1 MRRFGKGNDEE
12 LKMVRNK
19 KENEESKRRW
29 KKMVEEK
36 EWKREMVRRKDER
49 KVKIKKGWRLKIG
62 YEKKSWRIK
71 IGKESWKIKEEMRM
85 KNKEKKGEE

>member
-1 MRRFGKGNDEE
+1 
-12 LKMVRNK
+12 
-19 KENEESKRRW
+19 
-29 KKMVEEK
+29 MVEGK
-36 EWKREMVRRKDER
+36 EWKGKMVRRKDER